1 MKIKDFLKVKSRPVV
16 TIGPD
21 ETVHAAIQKLVE
33 NNIGA
38 LPVCDAKGAMLGIV
52 SERDLLKECAQR
64 STAIGSTRVK
74 DVMTREVAIAV
85 PEDELEYVTNTMIQ
99 KGIRHVPIMVGTK
112 VEGMISARD
121 VVEEQLAECKVD
133 VRHLSDYISGGYV

>member
-1 MKIKDFLKVKSRPVV
+1 MKIKDFLRIRGRPVIM
-16 TIGPD
+16 IGPN
-21 ETVHAAIQKLVE
+21 ETVHAALQKLVE

-38 LPVCDAKGAMLGIV
+38 LPVCDAKGVMLGIV

-112 VEGMISARD
+112 VDGMISSRD